1 MNFVNDFTDLDLL
14 VKGKQFEIQSENV
27 NIKFQ
32 LKDITI
38 SSNRPDAFLLRTQQ
52 SSIDVVCN
60 PEQYIELMKVF

>member
-1 MNFVNDFTDLDLL
+1 MNFVNDFADLDLS

-27 NIKFQ
+27 NIKFL

-38 SSNRPDAFLLRTQQ
+38 SSNRSDAFLLRTQQ